1 MKSALKRYVITAIAI
16 LAATLVVEVSVLITT
31 KVTGW
36 NHAENGRPWAVAA
49 HVHLLVLG
57 VVWFLTV
64 TLLEK
69 NFELSA
75 VKLAKPAYIVHLCG
89 LGATVAVI
97 LYKGFAQ
104 LTGGNVIRGL
114 VEGGAAISHI
124 VLFVGLLLWLITV
137 FKAVAVKNKTE

>member
-16 LAATLVVEVSVLITT
+16 LAATLVIEVSVLITT
-31 KVTGW
+31 KATGW

-57 VVWFLTV
+57 VVWFLTA

>member
-16 LAATLVVEVSVLITT
+16 LAATLAIEVSVLITT

>member
-16 LAATLVVEVSVLITT
+16 LAATLVIEVSVLITT
-31 KVTGW
+31 KATGW

-57 VVWFLTV
+57 VVWFLTA

-75 VKLAKPAYIVHLCG
+75 VKLAKPAYIVH
-89 LGATVAVI
+89 
-97 LYKGFAQ
+97 
-104 LTGGNVIRGL
+104 
-114 VEGGAAISHI
+114 
-124 VLFVGLLLWLITV
+124 
-137 FKAVAVKNKTE
+137 